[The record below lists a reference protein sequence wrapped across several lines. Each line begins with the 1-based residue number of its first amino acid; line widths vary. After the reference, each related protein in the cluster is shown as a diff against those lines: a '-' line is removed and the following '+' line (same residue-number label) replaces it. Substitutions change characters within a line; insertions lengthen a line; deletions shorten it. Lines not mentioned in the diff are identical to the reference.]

1 MMKPARFALLAALV
15 AVGVLMIGGVALAA
29 NIKGTPKAD
38 NLYGTEQAD
47 NINPFN
53 GDDYVDAKGGDDYVH
68 HSYGNDIIYGGSDD
82 DTLRGGFG
90 NDEIWGGPG
99 RDLIDCAYLEER
111 GDGANPEDYDIAHA
125 KFGEDTVVDCEVTHY
140 DDNSDDDNI

>member
-29 NIKGTPKAD
+29 TIKGTPKAD
-38 NLYGTEQAD
+38 KLYGTEQAD

-68 HSYGNDIIYGGSDD
+68 HSYGNDQIIGGPGK

-90 NDEIWGGPG
+90 SDTIYAQDGEV
-99 RDLIDCAYLEER
+99 DLVDCAYLAER
-111 GDGANPEDYDIAHA
+111 GDGADPKAYDTAYADYQ
-125 KFGEDTVVDCEVTHY
+125 DTVVDCKDVFRK
-140 DDNSDDDNI
+140 

>member
-1 MMKPARFALLAALV
+1 MKRARFALLAVLV
-15 AVGVLMIGGVALAA
+15 AVGVLMVGGVALAA

-38 NLYGTEQAD
+38 KLYGTEQAD

-68 HSYGNDIIYGGSDD
+68 HSYGNDTIIGGPGK

-90 NDEIWGGPG
+90 NDVIDGSGDPG
-99 RDLIDCAYLEER
+99 FKDLVDCAYVDPR
-111 GDGANPEDYDIAHA
+111 EDQLATDHAIADV
-125 KFGEDTVVDCEVTHY
+125 GWDTVVDCKTI
-140 DDNSDDDNI
+140 DWR

>member
-1 MMKPARFALLAALV
+1 MNRARFALLAALV
-15 AVGVLMIGGVALAA
+15 VVGVLVVSGVALAA

-38 NLYGTEQAD
+38 RLYGTEQAD

-68 HSYGNDIIYGGSDD
+68 HSYGNDTIIGGLGN

-90 NDEIWGGPG
+90 NDVIDGSGDPG
-99 RDLIDCAYLEER
+99 FKDLIDCAYLTQR
-111 GDGANPEDYDIAHA
+111 GDGADPKAYDTAYADYQ
-125 KFGEDTVVDCEVTHY
+125 DTVVDCKDVFRK
-140 DDNSDDDNI
+140 